1 MSTRAQLKSWYQILR
16 NLGPR
21 QREII
26 DLLAASR
33 GLSAW
38 ELSDMTNHLV
48 HAVRPRLTELRALGL
63 IREAGE
69 RWEPRTQRHETVW
82 IVTPVDDGGQMRMAV

>member
-21 QREII
+21 QR
-26 DLLAASR
+26 
-33 GLSAW
+33 
-38 ELSDMTNHLV
+38 
-48 HAVRPRLTELRALGL
+48 